1 MTFWRNSISNAFPFP
16 PVLSAGLIKAFTLIS
31 PFILTSFGPQ
41 EFHGQTINMTA
52 NWQVFS
58 SYAFLLLNRA
68 VRYEVVLFY
77 LLVQHQWMHVMLND
91 RGWVPTPGVQSLT
104 QNDKYRWRWIWIFSF
119 FFIGYLSVYQK
130 ETEGGEEVHRK
141 STILIVGKES
151 QRRSLSI
158 VLASPKARQAT
169 QTPPLPTLY
178 EAVRR
183 TSNLDFQWSGYALL
197 TEPEIRPPRS
207 SSAIWQS

>member
-1 MTFWRNSISNAFPFP
+1 
-16 PVLSAGLIKAFTLIS
+16 
-31 PFILTSFGPQ
+31 
-41 EFHGQTINMTA
+41 MTA

-77 LLVQHQWMHVMLND
+77 LLVQHEWMHVMLND

-104 QNDKYRWRWIWIFSF
+104 QNDKYRWGWIWLF
-119 FFIGYLSVYQK
+119 FLFFHRLSIHLYQK
-130 ETEGGEEVHRK
+130 ETEKGGGGEVHRR

-178 EAVRR
+178 EAVRG

-197 TEPEIRPPRS
+197 AEPEIRPPWS
-207 SSAIWQS
+207 SSAIWQI